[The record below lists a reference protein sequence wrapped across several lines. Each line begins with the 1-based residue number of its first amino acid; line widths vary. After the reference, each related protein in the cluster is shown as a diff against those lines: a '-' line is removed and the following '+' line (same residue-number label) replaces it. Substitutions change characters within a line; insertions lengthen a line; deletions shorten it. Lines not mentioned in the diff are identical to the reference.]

1 MKHHVLSGLTVAV
14 TMSVFGAPLPGH
26 AQDTR
31 DTSRSLGLQAD
42 HQIDA
47 SFSSFLPNAGLPI
60 DSSPSTLEPVDPD
73 TEPLVEPASPGAPVT
88 FVPETAAPEAF
99 DPQTLD
105 IATIFPHA
113 LDSRQAATLYLRSIP
128 VVTLLGGELASLNPA
143 SADKSTALGAQP
155 DGEQD
160 PVLRAQVILDRLQ
173 QVAAEGNA
181 TAIQARWDSENE
193 VFVVAWGDE
202 DLFTIDEQ
210 TILPDTTGEPGEDV
224 LQVANRL
231 RRLLGDAPPLASVEG
246 LPTPPPR
253 DTRVAVVASTLT
265 GTASWYGPGLHGRRS
280 ASGEVFD
287 QNALTAAHRTL
298 PFGTQVRVT
307 SLATGQSVVVRIND
321 RGPFGHGRII
331 DLSAGAASRIGLRAS
346 GVGQVRLEVLSSQ

>member
-26 AQDTR
+26 AQDTG
-31 DTSRSLGLQAD
+31 DTSRSLGLQAE

-73 TEPLVEPASPGAPVT
+73 AEPLVEPASPGAPVT

-99 DPQTLD
+99 APQTLD

-128 VVTLLGGELASLNPA
+128 VVTLVGAELATLSPA
-143 SADKSTALGAQP
+143 SADKSTPLGAQP

-173 QVAAEGNA
+173 QLAAEGDA
-181 TAIQARWDSENE
+181 TAIQARWDSESE

-231 RRLLGDAPPLASVEG
+231 RRLLGDAPPLARVEG
-246 LPTPPPR
+246 LPTPPPP
-253 DTRVAVVASTLT
+253 DTRVGVVASTLT
-265 GTASWYGPGLHGRRS
+265 GTASWYGPGFHGRRS

-307 SLATGQSVVVRIND
+307 SQATGQSVVVRIND